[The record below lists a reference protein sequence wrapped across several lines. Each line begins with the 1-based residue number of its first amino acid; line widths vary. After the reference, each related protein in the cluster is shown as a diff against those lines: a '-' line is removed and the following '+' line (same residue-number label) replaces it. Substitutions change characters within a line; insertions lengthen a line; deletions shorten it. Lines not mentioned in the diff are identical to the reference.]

1 MTEEK
6 IPRTCIA
13 CNKKRR
19 TTVQPEERKVY
30 ICEYCLRGKIYDEAV
45 KGLKGSKG
53 ILTIALLVGF
63 GVIVGW
69 ILSKVF

>member
-1 MTEEK
+1 MTEIK

-30 ICEYCLRGKIYDEAV
+30 ICEYCLRGDIYDTAV
-45 KGLKGSKG
+45 AGLTGKKRWIISA
-53 ILTIALLVGF
+53 IFIASVFAVGYII
-63 GVIVGW
+63 GK
-69 ILSKVF
+69 L